1 MLVDSAPDLSELRAK
16 YLAAQLKG
24 SRREAL
30 RLVVDEGLARGASV
44 AELQRQVL
52 QEAQRE
58 IGRLWQEN
66 EISIA
71 QEHMAT
77 AISHAMLAH
86 LYDLADRA
94 PSRDRKV
101 LVACVDG
108 ELHDFPARL
117 VADALDLAGFETRYL
132 GASVPLEGLAQLV
145 LSEQPHLIALSVT
158 MPFNVPALQTAVA
171 RLRVAT
177 GGNTPIAVGGGAFRW
192 TDEIGRELGANITA
206 NSAEELVLAAS
217 ELFGGVTGTRTQVR
231 P

>member
-1 MLVDSAPDLSELRAK
+1 MQEAAILADRAPDLKELCAR

-30 RLVVDEGLARGASV
+30 RLVVEEGLERGMSV
-44 AELQRQVL
+44 AELQREVL

-77 AISHAMLAH
+77 AISHATLAH

-94 PSRDRKV
+94 PSTNRKV

-145 LSEQPHLIALSVT
+145 LSEEPDLIALSIT
-158 MPFNVPALQTAVA
+158 MPFNLPALQAAIA

-177 GGNTPIAVGGGAFRW
+177 GGSIPIAVGGGAFRW
-192 TDEIGRELGANITA
+192 TDELARELGANITA
-206 NSAEELVLAAS
+206 NSAEELVHAANS
-217 ELFGGVTGTRTQVR
+217 LFSGVS
-231 P
+231 